1 MSKLSRRRTGA
12 HSMPQDIVNVPES
25 IDSGARAQPLW
36 HGIDATAGARSVG
49 AAEQAMNRYQSEA
62 TSAMRRALAS
72 FRRMWL

>member
-12 HSMPQDIVNVPES
+12 QPLPQDIVGVPERF
-25 IDSGARAQPLW
+25 DSSARAQPLW
-36 HGIDATAGARSVG
+36 HGIDATANARSNG